1 MPYRPRPTRRSLRGA
16 HRRGYTRE
24 WQALAAAAIAAQPWC
39 TDCGA
44 TEDLTGDHPIAL
56 ANGGHPLQVS
66 EVRCRSCNSARGA
79 G

>member
-16 HRRGYTRE
+16 HARGYTRQ
-24 WQALAAAAIAAQPWC
+24 WQALAAQAIAAQPWC
-39 TDCGA
+39 SDCGA

-56 ANGGHPLQVS
+56 AQGGHPLQVP